1 MQEFSLSSRI
11 VNQEVL
17 FMILLSL
24 MLYVIGLLILFFI
37 IKTAVKQGVSEAHWD
52 LIESVRSIERKV
64 DEIKNAK

>member
-1 MQEFSLSSRI
+1 
-11 VNQEVL
+11 
-17 FMILLSL
+17 MILLSL

-64 DEIKNAK
+64 GEIMNSK